1 MSFLLAAMM
10 IFGGPAKA
18 WRAMEAAPIIWN
30 EAEKAG
36 VDPYLAAAIAWR
48 ESGFSATAK
57 SKTNDCGIM
66 QINHRFSEHS
76 CKELMNIKT
85 NIRAGMKAIVYW
97 RGRFG
102 KRDKL
107 WICHYNSG
115 NKCYRRSKNYAKRVL
130 KTMRELKR
138 LTRRLQLQSYLHP
151 WAAL

>member
-18 WRAMEAAPIIWN
+18 WKASEAAPIIWE

-57 SKTNDCGIM
+57 SKTSDCGIM
-66 QINHRFSEHS
+66 QINLKFSEHS
-76 CKELMNIKT
+76 CKELMDLRT

-97 RGRFG
+97 KKRFG

-115 NKCYRRSKNYAKRVL
+115 NKCYRRSRNYAKRVL
-130 KTMRELKR
+130 KTMRELKQ
-138 LTRRLQLQSYLHP
+138 LTQQLRFYSYLRP
-151 WAAL
+151 WAGL